1 MNKQRPKMFVG
12 SSLEGL
18 HIAKAIQANLDHNCE
33 ITIWSQG
40 VFGLGEGTIETL
52 VDRLDDFDF
61 ASLVLT
67 PDDLIKGRKGSSPSP
82 RDNVLLE
89 LGLFIGRL
97 GRKRTFIVYDR
108 TTSLRLP
115 SDLAGV
121 TSATFQPH
129 ASENWQAA
137 LGAACTQIETALRA
151 LGTRNQIED
160 TVEKLSCRVEIYYHK
175 HGFTKDQADWM
186 VRKLNKYGV
195 KSIILEHAIPDVPD
209 AIFIGSYVRAADARF
224 VLSLLPYEVKYLF
237 RPDYPESEG
246 GDLTGLKIGIGYIS
260 GYNADNLNKRSE
272 PIRITKGQ
280 LAELKN
286 PKKTDTEFQCLLHR
300 ITKSYETI

>member
-1 MNKQRPKMFVG
+1 MFIG

-18 HIAKAIQANLDHNCE
+18 EIAKAIQANLDHECE
-33 ITIWSQG
+33 ITLWSQG
-40 VFGLGEGTIETL
+40 VFGLGEGTLEAL
-52 VDRLDDFDF
+52 VEKLGEFDF

-67 PDDLIKGRKGSSPSP
+67 PDDLIKSRKGSSPSP

-108 TTSLRLP
+108 TASLRLP

-129 ASENWQAA
+129 LSQNWQAA
-137 LGAACTQIETALRA
+137 LGAACTQIERA
-151 LGTRNQIED
+151 VRGLGIRPHSLGET
-160 TVEKLSCRVEIYYHK
+160 SCKAEIYYHNR
-175 HGFTKDQADWM
+175 GFTKEQADS
-186 VRKLNKYGV
+186 VVKKLHAYGI
-195 KSIILEHAIPDVPD
+195 KSTLLEHAIPDTPD
-209 AIFIGSYVRAADARF
+209 AVFIGSYVRAADARF

-237 RPDYPESEG
+237 RPDYPESAG
-246 GDLTGLKIGIGYIS
+246 GDSNGLKIGIGYLS
-260 GYNADNLNKRSE
+260 YYSTEDRS
-272 PIRITKGQ
+272 PRSQPVRITKGQ

-286 PKKTDTEFQCLLHR
+286 PQKTDTEFQCLLHR
-300 ITKSYETI
+300 ITKSSDMI